1 MPPTCPRC
9 EFPLDPGAPC
19 ARCQDAATPLAE
31 AAALSTRTLAT
42 PAPWTV
48 AEPAADAVAVTSS
61 TRDAKTY
68 RSGIAFDRPR
78 TLTRTVAPSVTTLAS
93 RLARAGAFAIDAA
106 CVSALAG
113 VCFAAGAIA
122 FGLGDLRA
130 AGAGHAPTGAARIL
144 ASNPASF
151 AACLLLV
158 FAIASGYAVWFVG
171 AAGRTPGMA
180 RFGLRAVAADGSA
193 LGFGGAISRW
203 GAVLVATLPLGLG
216 LAWAAVDPDGRGLHD
231 RLAGT
236 RVVSR

>member
-19 ARCQDAATPLAE
+19 ARCPDGAPFSEVAAVSTP
-31 AAALSTRTLAT
+31 TIAT
-42 PAPWTV
+42 PAPWAV
-48 AEPAADAVAVTSS
+48 AEPAADPVAVTSS

-68 RSGIAFDRPR
+68 RSGIAFDR
-78 TLTRTVAPSVTTLAS
+78 TLTRTAAPSVTATAS

-106 CVSALAG
+106 CVTTLAA
-113 VCFAAGAIA
+113 VCLAAGAAA
-122 FGLGDLRA
+122 FGLDDLRA
-130 AGAGHAPTGAARIL
+130 LGGGHALPGAMRIL
-144 ASNPASF
+144 ASNPASL

-193 LGFGGAISRW
+193 LGFAGAISRW
-203 GAVLVATLPLGLG
+203 GAVLVAALPLGLG
-216 LAWAAVDPDGRGLHD
+216 LAWAALDPDGRGLHD

-236 RVVSR
+236 RVVAR